1 MDSIDKQLA
10 EMSKEFKSRSKA
22 KVVLETGFYTL
33 VLLLLL
39 VGNFIT
45 LFIISFN
52 RQMRTI
58 PNMLVAS
65 LAITDFLL
73 GLISASPLGIS
84 TLAASQW
91 PFDDT
96 ACQYQG
102 YVAVTLALT
111 STQLLALMAA
121 NRYFRIVRPAKY
133 RRYFTKKK
141 TTIMILLLWFYCIWA
156 PLPYLLSGHKMVFH
170 PSKFFC
176 YLQIDSGP
184 FTAFMVTVYIGL
196 PTCVIFYCYLRIFQ
210 TVRSHNTNF
219 QTSGVASHTVNVEEI
234 KITRTLFVIV
244 VFFNLCWTPVL
255 LIDIADTIRG
265 TWTFPREVY
274 VAYSFLA
281 TISSALNPII
291 YGVLN
296 KNFQKEYRKILCCS
310 YCRTQSIVE
319 PFIPTDKG
327 QSIVETAL

>member
-1 MDSIDKQLA
+1 MHSVENQLT
-10 EMSKEFKSRSKA
+10 EMSREFESRSKT
-22 KVVLETGFYTL
+22 KVVLETGLYTL
-33 VLLLLL
+33 VLLSLL
-39 VGNFIT
+39 VGNFLT

-52 RQMRTI
+52 RQMRTV

-65 LAITDFLL
+65 LAVTDFLL
-73 GLISASPLGIS
+73 GLLSVSPLGVS
-84 TLAASQW
+84 TLAASKW

-102 YVAVTLALT
+102 YMAVTLAVA
-111 STQLLALMAA
+111 STQLLALMAV
-121 NRYFRIVRPAKY
+121 NRYFHIVSPAKY
-133 RRYFTKKK
+133 RRYFTWKK
-141 TTIMILLLWFYCIWA
+141 TTIMILVVWFYCIWA

-176 YLQIDSGP
+176 YLQIDGGP

-196 PTCVIFYCYLRIFQ
+196 PTCVIFYCYLRIFRA
-210 TVRSHNTNF
+210 VRSHNTNF
-219 QTSGVASHTVNVEEI
+219 QTTDVASHAVNVEEI

-244 VFFNLCWTPVL
+244 VFFNLCWIPVL
-255 LIDIADTIRG
+255 LIDIVDTIRG

-274 VAYSFLA
+274 VTYTFLA

-296 KNFQKEYRKILCCS
+296 KNFQKEYRKVLCCH
-310 YCRTQSIVE
+310 YCRPRSFVE
-319 PFIPTDKG
+319 PFMPTGKG
-327 QSIVETAL
+327 LNTIETAL